1 VALPTLV
8 RGLRVVVEPY
18 NPKCSFLFKKIATLA
33 VPRGP
38 CLRNPL
44 STTVEASSMAPAV
57 LHAVPDRRFGATGA
71 PGPRRVAIYRD
82 LPTGGR

>member
-1 VALPTLV
+1 
-8 RGLRVVVEPY
+8 VVEPY

-57 LHAVPDRRFGATGA
+57 FTPSLTVASALQGLWGLEGWPYIGTYLRGADDVPATGV
-71 PGPRRVAIYRD
+71 PC
-82 LPTGGR
+82 